1 MKSQHFLRAKQ
12 TATSH
17 AARAA
22 RQTSQ
27 RSVVHFVYDGEAGCN
42 ADTTINIWLHL
53 VNQQGRTTT
62 VLKFHWNKISGS
74 RSADLTCMARPLK
87 KEVCV
92 HLACVSRSR
101 ARTALH
107 SHTFEGTL
115 PRGRMPIP
123 NRLTV
128 SVAGNPPQSHKKA
141 RYDTAALQ
149 AREGA
154 AGRHWC
160 GEHFSL
166 GKSLREGER
175 LLLIV
180 RGGQLESK
188 PRRYALL
195 GETGKHAQRLFFVAC
210 GILTCS
216 HCRRETAAAFVECA
230 RTKTCRSFY
239 LRGPFIMHWPT

>member
-12 TATSH
+12 TATSR
-17 AARAA
+17 AARSA

-27 RSVVHFVYDGEAGCN
+27 RSVVHFVYDGEAGCS
-42 ADTTINIWLHL
+42 ADTTINIWLPL
-53 VNQQGRTTT
+53 VNQRGRTTT
-62 VLKFHWNKISGS
+62 VLKFHWNEISGS
-74 RSADLTCMARPLK
+74 RSADLTCVARPY
-87 KEVCV
+87 KERGLRAPCMCQPV
-92 HLACVSRSR
+92 AR

-128 SVAGNPPQSHKKA
+128 SVAGNPPPSHKKA

-166 GKSLREGER
+166 GKSLRGGER

-195 GETGKHAQRLFFVAC
+195 GETGKHARRSFFVAC
-210 GILTCS
+210 SILTCS
-216 HCRRETAAAFVECA
+216 HCRRETAAAFVERA
-230 RTKTCRSFY
+230 RTKN
-239 LRGPFIMHWPT
+239 PP